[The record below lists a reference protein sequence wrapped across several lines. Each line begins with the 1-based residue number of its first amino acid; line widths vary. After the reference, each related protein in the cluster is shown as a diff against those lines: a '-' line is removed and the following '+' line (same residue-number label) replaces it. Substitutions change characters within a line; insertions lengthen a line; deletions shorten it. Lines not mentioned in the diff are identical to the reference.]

1 MVLCHES
8 ELDTSMFSTSF
19 SFLGHMESSSWTLKS
34 KFARSAVGLA
44 SSAKSSWILMRRV
57 CSFFWWEPFK
67 LVLCKGAKN
76 MMATWNLESA
86 RWKK

>member
-8 ELDTSMFSTSF
+8 ELDTSMFQHPSLSLVTWKVPHGP
-19 SFLGHMESSSWTLKS
+19 LNQNLQGAQW
-34 KFARSAVGLA
+34 ARA
-44 SSAKSSWILMRRV
+44 SAKSSWILMRRV